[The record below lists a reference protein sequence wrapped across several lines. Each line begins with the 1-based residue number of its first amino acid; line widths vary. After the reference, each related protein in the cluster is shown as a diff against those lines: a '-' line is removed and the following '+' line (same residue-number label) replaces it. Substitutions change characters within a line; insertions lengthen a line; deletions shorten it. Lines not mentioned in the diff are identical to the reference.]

1 MTPVQGHPYT
11 HHQRKVICL
20 RVVPCVVGFVCSTT
34 GWFSR
39 IQRVNP
45 ASLKPLPLRYL
56 GGKA

>member
-1 MTPVQGHPYT
+1 MTPIQGHPYT

-34 GWFSR
+34 SWFSR